1 MIKVPERRLLLLQI
15 DQKNG
20 ILEFSDD
27 SVLIQE
33 ILEDCATIYALKTPE
48 LPEENSLNHTNLTN
62 KMCRQMLTIVWL
74 NRNGSGSIFGPFFTT
89 IVSREINYRCLIE
102 KILSEMMPFMVDS
115 ENIELFNLSETINL
129 SLCVNNDEKKY
140 YLSSNVDHPL
150 FVPIVETCLAKT
162 ENRQFYRGPYHLK
175 LTVEWEQNIRKTLLV
190 SDDQFEAIVRK
201 NGSFVDKSVELAKEF
216 SKRDN
221 RTKLEDCLDLYFKD
235 ENVNIYSVLYL
246 KLINFLI

>member
-15 DQKNG
+15 DQQNG

-48 LPEENSLNHTNLTN
+48 IPEDDSLSYTNLTN
-62 KMCRQMLTIVWL
+62 KMCQQMLTIVWL
-74 NRNGSGSIFGPFFTT
+74 NRNRSGPFFGPFFTT
-89 IVSREINYRCLIE
+89 IISREINYRGLVE
-102 KILSEMMPFMVDS
+102 KILSEMIPFMIDS

-129 SLCVNNDEKKY
+129 SLCVNDNEKKY
-140 YLSSNVDHPL
+140 YLSSSVDHPL

-162 ENRQFYRGPYHLK
+162 ENRHLYRGPYHLK

-190 SDDQFEAIVRK
+190 NDDQFEAIVRK

-221 RTKLEDCLDLYFKD
+221 RTKLEDCLDMYFRD
-235 ENVNIYSVLYL
+235 ENVKFDLFYFIF
-246 KLINFLI
+246 KIN